1 MHKKVSN
8 KVQSKKSRKKTNKES
23 DNLERSYESEDKA
36 NVLPNFESVRA
47 PGIHCDM
54 LILRTVKELD
64 FFQLYFTDEV
74 ISNIVKYTN
83 SYAWK
88 TIHNKKKYA
97 SADGS
102 WKGTNNEENAIVKY
116 AMLLI
121 RPNCVFILNVK
132 HHNAMCTCI

>member
-1 MHKKVSN
+1 M
-8 KVQSKKSRKKTNKES
+8 
-23 DNLERSYESEDKA
+23 ERSYESEDKA

-116 AMLLI
+116 AVDKTQLRVHSKCKAPLMQ
-121 RPNCVFILNVK
+121 CVLAFDKGKELF
-132 HHNAMCTCI
+132 